1 MRLKCAINAKFNNYH
16 TKVFFANNQINLKI
30 PVNCWTCQ
38 EEDLPSFPDRAMAS
52 FDSAN
57 NPRGSVTQLMYE
69 GVTQSVWWKSN
80 EEKRCRYMK
89 KNTYAIRRKRVT
101 ADVKIPIGIKTTLND
116 LLRFHPR
123 TCRVDHFICQLYPG
137 HPYTVFPGNEIMKT

>member
-1 MRLKCAINAKFNNYH
+1 
-16 TKVFFANNQINLKI
+16 
-30 PVNCWTCQ
+30 
-38 EEDLPSFPDRAMAS
+38 
-52 FDSAN
+52 
-57 NPRGSVTQLMYE
+57 
-69 GVTQSVWWKSN
+69 
-80 EEKRCRYMK
+80 MK

-137 HPYTVFPGNEIMKT
+137 HPYTVFPGNEIMKTEPNDKFSMVNIVLVSDRLEKLASAHL